1 MCLQR
6 KTYTWSMILS
16 RWTRQLLFTFKE
28 SEQFI
33 NDLYLIKHDNSWWQR
48 WQLVTAWQQLL
59 LCPRVNQL
67 ISLQCCS
74 AACNVQHQILLCSN
88 ILVVALSLS
97 SGFFDYS
104 PGVSILF
111 IALSQLHL
119 LLLMNE
125 WFAAFH
131 GSSRIMLQNCL
142 NTQNEPWKIDDQS
155 CFSNIK
161 YWVHL
166 PYLNDHLCS
175 TWLFLM
181 ILLIWI
187 KVKIF
192 LL

>member
-1 MCLQR
+1 MDETIAGHFQGIR
-6 KTYTWSMILS
+6 TVYQW
-16 RWTRQLLFTFKE
+16 
-28 SEQFI
+28 FI
-33 NDLYLIKHDNSWWQR
+33 SDQT

-88 ILVVALSLS
+88 ISVVALSLS

-104 PGVSILF
+104 PRVSTLF

-119 LLLMNE
+119 LLLMIG

-166 PYLNDHLCS
+166 PYLNDHLRL

>member
-1 MCLQR
+1 MI
-6 KTYTWSMILS
+6 YIWSNMTTADDS
-16 RWTRQLLFTFKE
+16 G
-28 SEQFI
+28 
-33 NDLYLIKHDNSWWQR
+33 DSWWQ
-48 WQLVTAWQQLL
+48 LGNSCCCV
-59 LCPRVNQL
+59 RVW
-67 ISLQCCS
+67 ISWSGLQCCS

-88 ILVVALSLS
+88 ISVVALSLS

-104 PGVSILF
+104 PRVSTLF

-155 CFSNIK
+155 CLSNIK

-166 PYLNDHLCS
+166 PYLNDHLRL